1 MEDPFIVL
9 FAINLEGPFFVIG
22 IFLMTVTWG
31 FGFPRLVIDTFN
43 SLDCKRMLMITAK
56 IRKII
61 LDCILLKTV
70 QLELA
75 LARSHCG
82 RLNVG
87 SDHCLYLTF
96 YAFPSCVI
104 ACHVE

>member
-87 SDHCLYLTF
+87 SDYCLYLTF

-104 ACHVE
+104 VCHVE